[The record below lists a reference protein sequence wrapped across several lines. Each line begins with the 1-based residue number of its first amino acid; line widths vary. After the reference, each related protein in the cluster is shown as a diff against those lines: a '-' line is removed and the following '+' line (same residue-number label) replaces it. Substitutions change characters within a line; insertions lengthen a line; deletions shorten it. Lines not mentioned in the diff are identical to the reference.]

1 MANAN
6 SLVHDPVMTD
16 IGPDKLET
24 VIISRHARR
33 ERSERVMATIVIV
46 GEETANHR
54 LVTLLA
60 GHGHRVLE
68 AADSEQAMAIV
79 RAENPDLVLA
89 DILIGNMAGC
99 QLVQSLRAQAGSA
112 QPRLVFLTA
121 AYMEADAR
129 ALAPACG
136 VSELIVKPA
145 EPEAL
150 LALINATLSGPPP
163 QAGKPSPEPTAA
175 ETYLRSMTGKLYS
188 RVAELERLN
197 AQLEQHAAERTEQ
210 LEVARSALE
219 QEVTKR
225 LWAERELT
233 QANLRLHDRAVRDAL
248 TGLYNRGYLEES
260 LDREESRA
268 RRGNQ
273 SLGVMMIDIDHFK
286 RCNDMFGHAAGDTV
300 LRAVA
305 QHMLSLARG
314 EDILCRYGGEE
325 VALVMAH
332 ASPGTMLERAEKIC
346 LGVQNLE
353 IESDGRRVG
362 PVTLSVG
369 IAIFPDHG
377 ESGQAGLP
385 AAHAAPEPAKAA
397 GRNCVVMATEV
408 TPMTRGGAVPPAGQ
422 RAED

>member
-6 SLVHDPVMTD
+6 SLVHDPVMTLM
-16 IGPDKLET
+16 GPNGLRT
-24 VIISRHARR
+24 AIISRHARR
-33 ERSERVMATIVIV
+33 ERSERVMATIVIL
-46 GEETANHR
+46 GEESTNLR
-54 LVTLLA
+54 LVTLL
-60 GHGHRVLE
+60 GDHGHRVLE
-68 AADSEQAMAIV
+68 AADSEQALAIV
-79 RAENPDLVLA
+79 RAEKPDLVLA
-89 DILIGNMAGC
+89 DILIGNMDGC
-99 QLVQSLRAQAGSA
+99 QLVQSLRAEAGWA
-112 QPRLVFLTA
+112 RPRLIFLAA
-121 AYMEADAR
+121 AYMETEAR
-129 ALAPACG
+129 ALARACG
-136 VSELIVKPA
+136 VLELIVKPA

-150 LALINATLSGPPP
+150 LARINAALSGPPP
-163 QAGKPSPEPTAA
+163 QTGKPSLEPAVA
-175 ETYLRSMTGKLYS
+175 ETYLRSMAGKLYQ
-188 RVAELERLN
+188 RVAELEQLN
-197 AQLEQHAAERTEQ
+197 AQLDQRAAERTDQ
-210 LEVARSALE
+210 LEVARSGLE

-268 RRGNQ
+268 RRSSQ

-325 VALVMAH
+325 FALVMAH
-332 ASPGTMLERAEKIC
+332 ASPATMLERAEKIC

-362 PVTLSVG
+362 PITLSAG

-377 ESGQAGLP
+377 ESGQAVLQ
-385 AAHAAPEPAKAA
+385 AADAALYRAKAA
-397 GRNCVVMATEV
+397 GRNCVVMANEV
-408 TPMTRGGAVPPAGQ
+408 TPMTGDGAVPPGGHRTA
-422 RAED
+422 

>member
-1 MANAN
+1 MGQNGLRTA
-6 SLVHDPVMTD
+6 
-16 IGPDKLET
+16 
-24 VIISRHARR
+24 IISRHARY
-33 ERSERVMATIVIV
+33 ERSERVVATIVIV
-46 GEETANHR
+46 GEETTNHQ
-54 LVTLLA
+54 LALLL
-60 GHGHRVLE
+60 GDRGHRVLE
-68 AADSEQAMAIV
+68 ATDSEQALAIV
-79 RAENPDLVLA
+79 RAEKPDLLLA
-89 DILIGNMAGC
+89 DILIGNMDGC
-99 QLVQSLRAQAGSA
+99 QLVQSLRAEAGLA
-112 QPRLVFLTA
+112 WPRLVFLTA
-121 AYMEADAR
+121 AYMETEAR
-129 ALAPACG
+129 ALARACG

-150 LALINATLSGPPP
+150 LALINAALSGPSP
-163 QAGKPSPEPTAA
+163 QTGKPPLEPAAA
-175 ETYLRSMTGKLYS
+175 ETYLRSMAGKLYQ

-197 AQLEQHAAERTEQ
+197 AQLDRRAADRTEQ

-268 RRGNQ
+268 RRSNQ

-325 VALVMAH
+325 FALVMAH

-353 IESDGRRVG
+353 IECDGRRVG

-369 IAIFPDHG
+369 IAMFPDHG
-377 ESGQAGLP
+377 KSGQAVLQ
-385 AAHAAPEPAKAA
+385 AADAALYRAKAA
-397 GRNCVVMATEV
+397 GRNCVVMANEV
-408 TPMTRGGAVPPAGQ
+408 TPMTGGGAVPPASQ
-422 RAED
+422 RAKD

>member
-1 MANAN
+1 MANGN
-6 SLVHDPVMTD
+6 SLVHDP
-16 IGPDKLET
+16 
-24 VIISRHARR
+24 
-33 ERSERVMATIVIV
+33 ERVMATILIV
-46 GEETANHR
+46 GEQLTNHR
-54 LVTLLA
+54 LAALL
-60 GHGHRVLE
+60 GDHGHRVLE
-68 AADSEQAMAIV
+68 AADSEQALAIV
-79 RAENPDLVLA
+79 RAEKPDLVLA
-89 DILIGNMAGC
+89 DILIGSMDGG
-99 QLVQSLRAQAGSA
+99 QLVQSLRADTGWA
-112 QPRLVFLTA
+112 QPRLVFLAA
-121 AYMEADAR
+121 AYMETEAR
-129 ALAPACG
+129 ALARACG
-136 VSELIVKPA
+136 VAELIVKPA

-150 LALINATLSGPPP
+150 LALINAALSGPPP
-163 QAGKPSPEPTAA
+163 QTGKPSPELTAA
-175 ETYLRSMTGKLYS
+175 QTYLRSMAGQLYH
-188 RVAELERLN
+188 RVAELERFN
-197 AQLEQHAAERTEQ
+197 AQLDRRAAERTEQ

-268 RRGNQ
+268 RRSSQ
-273 SLGVMMIDIDHFK
+273 SLGVMMIDIDHFQ

-305 QHMLSLARG
+305 QHMLSLSRG

-325 VALVMAH
+325 FVLVMAH

-353 IESDGRRVG
+353 IECDGRRVG

-377 ESGQAGLP
+377 ESGQAVL
-385 AAHAAPEPAKAA
+385 HAADAALYRAKAA
-397 GRNCVVMATEV
+397 GRNCVVMANEV
-408 TPMTRGGAVPPAGQ
+408 MPLTGAIPPAGQ
-422 RAED
+422 PAD

>member
-6 SLVHDPVMTD
+6 SLVHDLVMTLM
-16 IGPDKLET
+16 GPNGLRPA
-24 VIISRHARR
+24 IISRHARC

-46 GEETANHR
+46 GEETTNHR
-54 LVTLLA
+54 LVMLLG

-68 AADSEQAMAIV
+68 AADSEQALAIV
-79 RAENPDLVLA
+79 RAEKPDLVLA
-89 DILIGNMAGC
+89 DILVGNMDGC
-99 QLVQSLRAQAGSA
+99 QLAQSLRAQAGPA
-112 QPRLVFLTA
+112 RPRLVFLTA

-129 ALAPACG
+129 ALALACG

-150 LALINATLSGPPP
+150 LALIDAALSGPPP

-197 AQLEQHAAERTEQ
+197 AQLEQHATERTEQ

-248 TGLYNRGYLEES
+248 NGPYNRGY
-260 LDREESRA
+260 
-268 RRGNQ
+268 
-273 SLGVMMIDIDHFK
+273 
-286 RCNDMFGHAAGDTV
+286 
-300 LRAVA
+300 
-305 QHMLSLARG
+305 
-314 EDILCRYGGEE
+314 
-325 VALVMAH
+325 
-332 ASPGTMLERAEKIC
+332 LERAEKIC

-377 ESGQAGLP
+377 ESGQAVLQ
-385 AAHAAPEPAKAA
+385 AADAALYRAKAA
-397 GRNCVVMATEV
+397 GRNCVVMANDV
-408 TPMTRGGAVPPAGQ
+408 TPMTGGGAVPPGG
-422 RAED
+422 

>member
-1 MANAN
+1 
-6 SLVHDPVMTD
+6 
-16 IGPDKLET
+16 
-24 VIISRHARR
+24 
-33 ERSERVMATIVIV
+33 MATIVIV

-54 LVTLLA
+54 LVTLLG
-60 GHGHRVLE
+60 GHGHRVLA
-68 AADSEQAMAIV
+68 AADSEQALAIV
-79 RAENPDLVLA
+79 RAEKPDLVLA
-89 DILIGNMAGC
+89 DILIGNMDAC
-99 QLVQSLRAQAGSA
+99 QLVQSLRAEAGAA
-112 QPRLVFLTA
+112 QPRLIFLTA
-121 AYMEADAR
+121 AYMETEAR
-129 ALAPACG
+129 ALARACG

-150 LALINATLSGPPP
+150 LARINAALSGPPP
-163 QAGKPSPEPTAA
+163 QTGKPSLEPGSA
-175 ETYLRSMTGKLYS
+175 ETHFHAIVGKLYQ

-197 AQLEQHAAERTEQ
+197 AQLEQHAAGRTEQ

-268 RRGNQ
+268 RRSSQ

-286 RCNDMFGHAAGDTV
+286 RCNDTFGHAAGDTV

-325 VALVMAH
+325 FALVMAH

-346 LGVQNLE
+346 RGVQNLE
-353 IESDGRRVG
+353 IESDGRRIG

-377 ESGQAGLP
+377 ESGQAVLQ
-385 AAHAAPEPAKAA
+385 AADAALYRAKAA

>member
-1 MANAN
+1 M
-6 SLVHDPVMTD
+6 HF
-16 IGPDKLET
+16 
-24 VIISRHARR
+24 HA
-33 ERSERVMATIVIV
+33 IV
-46 GEETANHR
+46 GR
-54 LVTLLA
+54 LYQ
-60 GHGHRVLE
+60 R
-68 AADSEQAMAIV
+68 M
-79 RAENPDLVLA
+79 
-89 DILIGNMAGC
+89 
-99 QLVQSLRAQAGSA
+99 
-112 QPRLVFLTA
+112 
-121 AYMEADAR
+121 
-129 ALAPACG
+129 
-136 VSELIVKPA
+136 
-145 EPEAL
+145 
-150 LALINATLSGPPP
+150 
-163 QAGKPSPEPTAA
+163 
-175 ETYLRSMTGKLYS
+175 
-188 RVAELERLN
+188 AELERLN
-197 AQLEQHAAERTEQ
+197 AQLEQHAAGRTEQ

-286 RCNDMFGHAAGDTV
+286 RCNDTFGHAAGDTV

-325 VALVMAH
+325 FALVMAH

-377 ESGQAGLP
+377 DSGQAVLQ
-385 AAHAAPEPAKAA
+385 AADAALYRAKAA
-397 GRNCVVMATEV
+397 GRNCVVMANEV
-408 TPMTRGGAVPPAGQ
+408 TPMTSGGAVPPGGHRTA
-422 RAED
+422 

>member
-1 MANAN
+1 
-6 SLVHDPVMTD
+6 
-16 IGPDKLET
+16 
-24 VIISRHARR
+24 
-33 ERSERVMATIVIV
+33 MATIVIV
-46 GEETANHR
+46 GEETTNHR
-54 LVTLLA
+54 LVTLLG

-68 AADSEQAMAIV
+68 AADSEQALAIV
-79 RAENPDLVLA
+79 RAEKPDLVLA
-89 DILIGNMAGC
+89 EILIGNMDGC
-99 QLVQSLRAQAGSA
+99 QLAQSLRAEAGPA
-112 QPRLVFLTA
+112 RLRLVFLTA
-121 AYMEADAR
+121 AYMEPEAR
-129 ALAPACG
+129 ALARACG

-145 EPEAL
+145 GPEAL
-150 LALINATLSGPPP
+150 LARINAALSGPPP
-163 QAGKPSPEPTAA
+163 QTGKLSLEPAVA
-175 ETYLRSMTGKLYS
+175 ETYLRSMAGKLYQ
-188 RVAELERLN
+188 RVAELEQVN
-197 AQLEQHAAERTEQ
+197 AQLDQRAAERTEQ
-210 LEVARSALE
+210 LEVARSGLE

-268 RRGNQ
+268 RRSSQ

-325 VALVMAH
+325 FALVMAH
-332 ASPGTMLERAEKIC
+332 ASPATMLERAEKIC

-362 PVTLSVG
+362 PITLSAG

-377 ESGQAGLP
+377 ESGQAVLQ
-385 AAHAAPEPAKAA
+385 AADAALYRAKAA
-397 GRNCVVMATEV
+397 GRNCVVVASEV
-408 TPMTRGGAVPPAGQ
+408 TPVTGGGAVPPGGHRTA
-422 RAED
+422 

>member
-1 MANAN
+1 
-6 SLVHDPVMTD
+6 
-16 IGPDKLET
+16 
-24 VIISRHARR
+24 
-33 ERSERVMATIVIV
+33 MATIVIV
-46 GEETANHR
+46 GEQIINRR
-54 LVTLLA
+54 LVALL
-60 GHGHRVLE
+60 GDHGHRVLE
-68 AADSEQAMAIV
+68 AADSEQALAIV
-79 RAENPDLVLA
+79 RAEKPDLVLA
-89 DILIGNMAGC
+89 DIR
-99 QLVQSLRAQAGSA
+99 V
-112 QPRLVFLTA
+112 
-121 AYMEADAR
+121 EAEAR
-129 ALAPACG
+129 ALARACG
-136 VSELIVKPA
+136 VAELIVEPA

-150 LALINATLSGPPP
+150 LALIDAALAAPPP
-163 QAGKPSPEPTAA
+163 HTDLPSTV
-175 ETYLRSMTGKLYS
+175 GKLYQ

-197 AQLEQHAAERTEQ
+197 AQLDQRVAERTEQ
-210 LEVARSALE
+210 LEVARAALE

-268 RRGNQ
+268 RRSNQ

-286 RCNDMFGHAAGDTV
+286 RCNDTFGHAAGDTV

-325 VALVMAH
+325 FALVMAH

-362 PVTLSVG
+362 PITLSVG

-377 ESGQAGLP
+377 ESGQAVLQ
-385 AAHAAPEPAKAA
+385 AADAALYRAKAA
-397 GRNCVVMATEV
+397 GRNCVVMANQL
-408 TPMTRGGAVPPAGQ
+408 TPMTGGGAVPPGGH
-422 RAED
+422 RAA

>member
-1 MANAN
+1 
-6 SLVHDPVMTD
+6 MTLM
-16 IGPDKLET
+16 GPDGLRT
-24 VIISRHARR
+24 ASASRHARC
-33 ERSERVMATIVIV
+33 ERSERMATIVIV
-46 GEETANHR
+46 GEEIINHR
-54 LVTLLA
+54 LATLL
-60 GHGHRVLE
+60 GDHGHRVLE
-68 AADSEQAMAIV
+68 AADSEQALEIV
-79 RAENPDLVLA
+79 RAEKPDLVLA
-89 DILIGNMAGC
+89 DILIGSMDGG
-99 QLVQSLRAQAGSA
+99 QLVQSLRAEAGWA
-112 QPRLVFLTA
+112 QPRLIFLAA
-121 AYMEADAR
+121 AYMETEAR
-129 ALAPACG
+129 ALARACG

-150 LALINATLSGPPP
+150 LALINAALSGPPP
-163 QAGKPSPEPTAA
+163 QTGKPSPELTAA
-175 ETYLRSMTGKLYS
+175 GTYLRSMAGQLYQ

-197 AQLEQHAAERTEQ
+197 AQLDRRAAERTEQ

-233 QANLRLHDRAVRDAL
+233 QANLRLHDKAVRDAL

-268 RRGNQ
+268 RRSNQ

-286 RCNDMFGHAAGDTV
+286 RCNDTFGHAAGDAV

-325 VALVMAH
+325 FALVMAH
-332 ASPGTMLERAEKIC
+332 ASPATMLERAEKIC

-353 IESDGRRVG
+353 INCDGRRVG

-369 IAIFPDHG
+369 IAMFPDYG
-377 ESGQAGLP
+377 ESGQAVLQ
-385 AAHAAPEPAKAA
+385 AADAALYRAKAA
-397 GRNCVVMATEV
+397 GRNCVVMANEV
-408 TPMTRGGAVPPAGQ
+408 TPMTGGGAVPPAGH